1 ASDSFRMPMICSSL
15 NRLFLTS
22 PPPPWRAILMEK
34 SHSVWTISG
43 GAGHDRNS
51 ISLENLSDA
60 LIGHPTQFPNYPHAQ
75 SLFSKLE
82 NFTATAVCLLF
93 YLPARHLSS
102 SRRLWFTCITQFSS
116 SGLGIEKLA
125 TAFTAGERP

>member
-43 GAGHDRNS
+43 GAGQCDVEFSGRMVK
-51 ISLENLSDA
+51 
-60 LIGHPTQFPNYPHAQ
+60 
-75 SLFSKLE
+75 LFERAIMLPR
-82 NFTATAVCLLF
+82 AV
-93 YLPARHLSS
+93 AR
-102 SRRLWFTCITQFSS
+102 QN
-116 SGLGIEKLA
+116 
-125 TAFTAGERP
+125 